1 MLNNDVFGARPK
13 LVRTPIISVLN
24 PLYNVVEVEIHAPPV
39 SPIPSNSVVSDCQES
54 FANIVDSGSAKLIQ
68 DPVRKIQGS
77 TDKELRT
84 RVYSEIQKKLRSYS
98 GYQQVD
104 PLLKTPPHRQWI
116 REEKTVFKSS
126 DDVSSPLL
134 PYLTDSST
142 PKSSRRITPIIDW
155 TSRLSNFFKE
165 KTTNGRPFRNSIE
178 QISSGT
184 NRNSDS
190 KNSRRSNTRAECSL
204 SESSSSTSIFNPSFE
219 ELKGKKDR
227 LSKKQPSSLDAITS
241 VIPEYSGVGHR
252 VGADRS
258 ISGDEVSRD
267 NNRIIEIPT
276 RANPARA
283 EGSKRTSPGNQAVDG
298 STIKLREENI
308 DIPSGGNS
316 VSSRTSSVCTKKRRT
331 FPKLFSKPGNTKGRR
346 GRRLSH
352 GSSRNWRSVL
362 LRARKFYKFTR
373 QFSEKYSSPL
383 HVSELSLQIG
393 TSTITQSGA
402 IGNTQ
407 AGADQSIEQIKSAS
421 PSQEVL
427 TQNIYP
433 GVRII
438 DQENEEEFEEINF
451 ISSFSFRGTSPESE
465 QAEPSAASD
474 LSAFQKDQY
483 VRSSLQSLSSFSGG
497 ALQRFDTWLET
508 FEAIMYD
515 SDMTEK
521 DTILELYKKMTDKAH
536 RTMKYILHSG
546 NDRFEAI
553 KEKLLDHFHGDETT
567 EKSLKKF
574 KKANRKSGEKI
585 YDFAIRLKELFRYA
599 YPKNYEEDSFQ
610 IIIKEKL
617 IDGIDEKLQMK
628 VKYKEF
634 RTFDE
639 LVAAT
644 RKYSVSM
651 EAFESNKERHEFV
664 NAINQTSHPN
674 NSEIQE
680 IKQIVREQHET
691 VNAIAS
697 ALKQGNKQA
706 EETATDQSEIANCI
720 QELSKAVSFLLTK
733 DGKQQ
738 HVQKQALFDTGAARS
753 VMHYNLFQSLPQRSR
768 GTCSKLD
775 FDLYDVHDKKLN
787 TFGQVIL
794 PIYYGDVRFFQN
806 FVISDGISEDC
817 ILGWEAI
824 RKHGFTIN
832 GENQSIYLARE
843 EPDQQK
849 GTSGS
854 APEMTI
860 TASQQVK
867 ILQQSVMVIQAKM
880 KRSFPYVSPK
890 ATVVF
895 TSNKTLPGGLVIRDF
910 VSTVSNDGKY
920 SLLVENHS
928 MHSVCLPRSSQLGT
942 IEIASSII
950 GKVKID
956 NDSSLGDKT
965 QVWLNCEDPE
975 KGNMDNDNKLRDKT
989 QVWLNCE
996 DPDKVEIDNDSSL
1009 GDKTHDCLRQYYED
1023 PESFKEPQG
1032 YSRRNIVA
1040 ADFFCEPKDFSR
1052 RILTVSENIDE
1063 PEVYPRRSLVA
1074 SESLKEPKVDLRR
1087 SFEAT
1092 DFFCKPMEVAEDLKE
1107 PTFYIEVP
1115 KDLNSD
1121 LSLDLR
1127 SSDYLKQ
1134 SKKIETENAIAN
1146 EEKERSGKNPEVDS
1160 FEFPDSWVGP
1170 T

>member
-13 LVRTPIISVLN
+13 LVRTPIISVSN
-24 PLYNVVEVEIHAPPV
+24 PLYNVIEVDIHAPPV
-39 SPIPSNSVVSDCQES
+39 SPIPLNSVVSDCQEN
-54 FANIVDSGSAKLIQ
+54 FENIVDTGSTKLIQ

-116 REEKTVFKSS
+116 REEETVFKSS

-155 TSRLSNFFKE
+155 TRRLSNFIKE
-165 KTTNGRPFRNSIE
+165 KTTNGIPFLNSIE

-204 SESSSSTSIFNPSFE
+204 SESSSSTSIINPSFE
-219 ELKGKKDR
+219 ELRGKKDR
-227 LSKKQPSSLDAITS
+227 FSKKQSSSLDAITS

-276 RANPARA
+276 RTNPARA
-283 EGSKRTSPGNQAVDG
+283 EGSKRISPGNQAVDG

-316 VSSRTSSVCTKKRRT
+316 VSSRNSSVCTKKRRT

-362 LRARKFYKFTR
+362 LRAGKFYKFTR

-383 HVSELSLQIG
+383 RVSELSLQIG

-433 GVRII
+433 RVRII

-465 QAEPSAASD
+465 QAELSGQSKQVRESISPEPEKTITREQNSSLRRTSPAGGQAEPSGQSKTIRESVSPEPEKTIAREQNSSLRRTSPGEQTLPSEQSQRFGVLRSTQSEKTITKEQTLDGIFADFGESRNSTITNKGTEPIESIDYRDRNQKQHRKIPSTHQTSPKRSARVEDFCLLSNTNLITKMNTDTTPKFAAASD

-483 VRSSLQSLSSFSGG
+483 VRSSLPSLPSFSGG

-508 FEAIMYD
+508 FEAIIGIGHK
-515 SDMTEK
+515 S
-521 DTILELYKKMTDKAH
+521 
-536 RTMKYILHSG
+536 
-546 NDRFEAI
+546 FEC
-553 KEKLLDHFHGDETT
+553 
-567 EKSLKKF
+567 
-574 KKANRKSGEKI
+574 
-585 YDFAIRLKELFRYA
+585 
-599 YPKNYEEDSFQ
+599 
-610 IIIKEKL
+610 
-617 IDGIDEKLQMK
+617 QMK
-628 VKYKEF
+628 P
-634 RTFDE
+634 
-639 LVAAT
+639 
-644 RKYSVSM
+644 M
-651 EAFESNKERHEFV
+651 G
-664 NAINQTSHPN
+664 P
-674 NSEIQE
+674 
-680 IKQIVREQHET
+680 
-691 VNAIAS
+691 
-697 ALKQGNKQA
+697 
-706 EETATDQSEIANCI
+706 
-720 QELSKAVSFLLTK
+720 
-733 DGKQQ
+733 
-738 HVQKQALFDTGAARS
+738 
-753 VMHYNLFQSLPQRSR
+753 
-768 GTCSKLD
+768 
-775 FDLYDVHDKKLN
+775 
-787 TFGQVIL
+787 
-794 PIYYGDVRFFQN
+794 
-806 FVISDGISEDC
+806 
-817 ILGWEAI
+817 GWDAI

-849 GTSGS
+849 GTSGP

-860 TASQQVK
+860 TASQRVK
-867 ILQQSVMVIQAKM
+867 ILQQSVMVIEAKM
-880 KRSFPYVSPK
+880 KRSIPYVSPK

-895 TSNKTLPGGLVIRDF
+895 TYNKTLPGGLVIRDF

-956 NDSSLGDKT
+956 YESSLGDKT

-1023 PESFKEPQG
+1023 PESFKEP
-1032 YSRRNIVA
+1032 
-1040 ADFFCEPKDFSR
+1040 
-1052 RILTVSENIDE
+1052 
-1063 PEVYPRRSLVA
+1063 
-1074 SESLKEPKVDLRR
+1074 
-1087 SFEAT
+1087 
-1092 DFFCKPMEVAEDLKE
+1092 
-1107 PTFYIEVP
+1107 
-1115 KDLNSD
+1115 
-1121 LSLDLR
+1121 
-1127 SSDYLKQ
+1127 
-1134 SKKIETENAIAN
+1134 
-1146 EEKERSGKNPEVDS
+1146 
-1160 FEFPDSWVGP
+1160 
-1170 T
+1170 

>member
-39 SPIPSNSVVSDCQES
+39 SPIPLNSVVSDCQES
-54 FANIVDSGSAKLIQ
+54 FANIVDTGSAKLIQ

-116 REEKTVFKSS
+116 REEETIFKSS

-155 TSRLSNFFKE
+155 TRRLSNFIKE

-190 KNSRRSNTRAECSL
+190 KNSRRSNTKAECSL
-204 SESSSSTSIFNPSFE
+204 SESSSSTSIINPSFE
-219 ELKGKKDR
+219 ELRGKKDR
-227 LSKKQPSSLDAITS
+227 FSKKQSSSLDAITS

-258 ISGDEVSRD
+258 ISGDKVSRD

-283 EGSKRTSPGNQAVDG
+283 EGSKRSSPGNQAIDG

-433 GVRII
+433 RVRII

-465 QAEPSAASD
+465 QAE
-474 LSAFQKDQY
+474 LSGQSKQ
-483 VRSSLQSLSSFSGG
+483 VRESISPEPEKTITREQNSSLRRTSPGGQTEPSEQS
-497 ALQRFDTWLET
+497 QRFGVLRSTQ
-508 FEAIMYD
+508 
-515 SDMTEK
+515 SEK
-521 DTILELYKKMTDKAH
+521 TIT
-536 RTMKYILHSG
+536 
-546 NDRFEAI
+546 
-553 KEKLLDHFHGDETT
+553 KEQTL
-567 EKSLKKF
+567 
-574 KKANRKSGEKI
+574 
-585 YDFAIRLKELFRYA
+585 
-599 YPKNYEEDSFQ
+599 
-610 IIIKEKL
+610 
-617 IDGIDEKLQMK
+617 DGIFAD
-628 VKYKEF
+628 F
-634 RTFDE
+634 G
-639 LVAAT
+639 
-644 RKYSVSM
+644 
-651 EAFESNKERHEFV
+651 ESR
-664 NAINQTSHPN
+664 
-674 NSEIQE
+674 
-680 IKQIVREQHET
+680 
-691 VNAIAS
+691 
-697 ALKQGNKQA
+697 
-706 EETATDQSEIANCI
+706 
-720 QELSKAVSFLLTK
+720 
-733 DGKQQ
+733 
-738 HVQKQALFDTGAARS
+738 AARS

-817 ILGWEAI
+817 ILGWDAI
-824 RKHGFTIN
+824 REHGFTIN

-849 GTSGS
+849 GTSGL

-860 TASQQVK
+860 MSQRF
-867 ILQQSVMVIQAKM
+867 IQEGAWW
-880 KRSFPYVSPK
+880 RQK
-890 ATVVF
+890 A
-895 TSNKTLPGGLVIRDF
+895 
-910 VSTVSNDGKY
+910 
-920 SLLVENHS
+920 
-928 MHSVCLPRSSQLGT
+928 
-942 IEIASSII
+942 
-950 GKVKID
+950 
-956 NDSSLGDKT
+956 
-965 QVWLNCEDPE
+965 
-975 KGNMDNDNKLRDKT
+975 
-989 QVWLNCE
+989 
-996 DPDKVEIDNDSSL
+996 
-1009 GDKTHDCLRQYYED
+1009 
-1023 PESFKEPQG
+1023 
-1032 YSRRNIVA
+1032 
-1040 ADFFCEPKDFSR
+1040 
-1052 RILTVSENIDE
+1052 
-1063 PEVYPRRSLVA
+1063 
-1074 SESLKEPKVDLRR
+1074 
-1087 SFEAT
+1087 
-1092 DFFCKPMEVAEDLKE
+1092 
-1107 PTFYIEVP
+1107 
-1115 KDLNSD
+1115 
-1121 LSLDLR
+1121 
-1127 SSDYLKQ
+1127 
-1134 SKKIETENAIAN
+1134 
-1146 EEKERSGKNPEVDS
+1146 
-1160 FEFPDSWVGP
+1160 
-1170 T
+1170 

>member
-1 MLNNDVFGARPK
+1 MLVKVTHIDDSLRGRQSPHITFHGEVQDQPLCVKFILYGLIATYD
-13 LVRTPIISVLN
+13 RTNHRRQWSEEAMDQTLLASRMVDKQLGIATVYFYEEEDDKSFHCGGNTQKTHLN
-24 PLYNVVEVEIHAPPV
+24 ILPA
-39 SPIPSNSVVSDCQES
+39 D
-54 FANIVDSGSAKLIQ
+54 F
-68 DPVRKIQGS
+68 RFGS
-77 TDKELRT
+77 TNAAN
-84 RVYSEIQKKLRSYS
+84 Q
-98 GYQQVD
+98 
-104 PLLKTPPHRQWI
+104 
-116 REEKTVFKSS
+116 
-126 DDVSSPLL
+126 
-134 PYLTDSST
+134 
-142 PKSSRRITPIIDW
+142 
-155 TSRLSNFFKE
+155 
-165 KTTNGRPFRNSIE
+165 
-178 QISSGT
+178 
-184 NRNSDS
+184 
-190 KNSRRSNTRAECSL
+190 
-204 SESSSSTSIFNPSFE
+204 SFE
-219 ELKGKKDR
+219 ELRGKKDR
-227 LSKKQPSSLDAITS
+227 LSKKQSSSLDAITS

-252 VGADRS
+252 VRADRS

-283 EGSKRTSPGNQAVDG
+283 ERSKRTSPGNQAVDG

-362 LRARKFYKFTR
+362 LRARRFYKFTR

-465 QAEPSAASD
+465 QAEPSGQSK
-474 LSAFQKDQY
+474 Q
-483 VRSSLQSLSSFSGG
+483 VRESISPEPEKTITREQSSSLRRTSPAGGQAEPSGQSKTIRESVSP
-497 ALQRFDTWLET
+497 EP
-508 FEAIMYD
+508 
-515 SDMTEK
+515 EK
-521 DTILELYKKMTDKAH
+521 TIT
-536 RTMKYILHSG
+536 
-546 NDRFEAI
+546 
-553 KEKLLDHFHGDETT
+553 KEQTL
-567 EKSLKKF
+567 
-574 KKANRKSGEKI
+574 
-585 YDFAIRLKELFRYA
+585 
-599 YPKNYEEDSFQ
+599 
-610 IIIKEKL
+610 
-617 IDGIDEKLQMK
+617 DGIFAD
-628 VKYKEF
+628 F
-634 RTFDE
+634 G
-639 LVAAT
+639 
-644 RKYSVSM
+644 
-651 EAFESNKERHEFV
+651 ESR
-664 NAINQTSHPN
+664 
-674 NSEIQE
+674 
-680 IKQIVREQHET
+680 
-691 VNAIAS
+691 
-697 ALKQGNKQA
+697 
-706 EETATDQSEIANCI
+706 
-720 QELSKAVSFLLTK
+720 
-733 DGKQQ
+733 
-738 HVQKQALFDTGAARS
+738 
-753 VMHYNLFQSLPQRSR
+753 
-768 GTCSKLD
+768 
-775 FDLYDVHDKKLN
+775 
-787 TFGQVIL
+787 
-794 PIYYGDVRFFQN
+794 
-806 FVISDGISEDC
+806 
-817 ILGWEAI
+817 
-824 RKHGFTIN
+824 
-832 GENQSIYLARE
+832 
-843 EPDQQK
+843 
-849 GTSGS
+849 
-854 APEMTI
+854 
-860 TASQQVK
+860 
-867 ILQQSVMVIQAKM
+867 
-880 KRSFPYVSPK
+880 
-890 ATVVF
+890 
-895 TSNKTLPGGLVIRDF
+895 
-910 VSTVSNDGKY
+910 
-920 SLLVENHS
+920 
-928 MHSVCLPRSSQLGT
+928 T

-1009 GDKTHDCLRQYYED
+1009 GDKTHDCLRQYYEN

-1052 RILTVSENIDE
+1052 QILTVSENINE

-1107 PTFYIEVP
+1107 PTFYNEVP

-1134 SKKIETENAIAN
+1134 SKKIETEYAIAN
-1146 EEKERSGKNPEVDS
+1146 EEKERS
-1160 FEFPDSWVGP
+1160 
-1170 T
+1170 

>member
-1 MLNNDVFGARPK
+1 MLNNDVFGSRPK
-13 LVRTPIISVLN
+13 LVRTPIISVFN

-84 RVYSEIQKKLRSYS
+84 RVYSEIQKNL
-98 GYQQVD
+98 D
-104 PLLKTPPHRQWI
+104 HTP
-116 REEKTVFKSS
+116 
-126 DDVSSPLL
+126 
-134 PYLTDSST
+134 
-142 PKSSRRITPIIDW
+142 
-155 TSRLSNFFKE
+155 
-165 KTTNGRPFRNSIE
+165 
-178 QISSGT
+178 ISSGT

-219 ELKGKKDR
+219 ELRGKKDR
-227 LSKKQPSSLDAITS
+227 LSKKQSSSLDAITS

-283 EGSKRTSPGNQAVDG
+283 ERSKRTSPGKSAVDG
-298 STIKLREENI
+298 R
-308 DIPSGGNS
+308 
-316 VSSRTSSVCTKKRRT
+316 
-331 FPKLFSKPGNTKGRR
+331 
-346 GRRLSH
+346 RRLSH

-465 QAEPSAASD
+465 QAEPSGQSKQVRESISPEPEKTITKEQTLDGIFADFGESRNSTTTNKRTKPIESIDYRDRNQKQHRKIPSTPQTSPKRSARIEDFCLLSNTNLITKMNTDTTPKFAAASD

-738 HVQKQALFDTGAARS
+738 HVQKQ
-753 VMHYNLFQSLPQRSR
+753 
-768 GTCSKLD
+768 
-775 FDLYDVHDKKLN
+775 
-787 TFGQVIL
+787 
-794 PIYYGDVRFFQN
+794 
-806 FVISDGISEDC
+806 
-817 ILGWEAI
+817 
-824 RKHGFTIN
+824 
-832 GENQSIYLARE
+832 
-843 EPDQQK
+843 
-849 GTSGS
+849 
-854 APEMTI
+854 
-860 TASQQVK
+860 
-867 ILQQSVMVIQAKM
+867 
-880 KRSFPYVSPK
+880 K
-890 ATVVF
+890 A
-895 TSNKTLPGGLVIRDF
+895 
-910 VSTVSNDGKY
+910 
-920 SLLVENHS
+920 
-928 MHSVCLPRSSQLGT
+928 M
-942 IEIASSII
+942 
-950 GKVKID
+950 
-956 NDSSLGDKT
+956 
-965 QVWLNCEDPE
+965 
-975 KGNMDNDNKLRDKT
+975 
-989 QVWLNCE
+989 
-996 DPDKVEIDNDSSL
+996 
-1009 GDKTHDCLRQYYED
+1009 
-1023 PESFKEPQG
+1023 
-1032 YSRRNIVA
+1032 
-1040 ADFFCEPKDFSR
+1040 
-1052 RILTVSENIDE
+1052 
-1063 PEVYPRRSLVA
+1063 
-1074 SESLKEPKVDLRR
+1074 
-1087 SFEAT
+1087 
-1092 DFFCKPMEVAEDLKE
+1092 
-1107 PTFYIEVP
+1107 
-1115 KDLNSD
+1115 
-1121 LSLDLR
+1121 
-1127 SSDYLKQ
+1127 
-1134 SKKIETENAIAN
+1134 
-1146 EEKERSGKNPEVDS
+1146 
-1160 FEFPDSWVGP
+1160 
-1170 T
+1170 

>member
-1 MLNNDVFGARPK
+1 MN
-13 LVRTPIISVLN
+13 
-24 PLYNVVEVEIHAPPV
+24 
-39 SPIPSNSVVSDCQES
+39 
-54 FANIVDSGSAKLIQ
+54 
-68 DPVRKIQGS
+68 
-77 TDKELRT
+77 TDT
-84 RVYSEIQKKLRSYS
+84 
-98 GYQQVD
+98 
-104 PLLKTPPHRQWI
+104 
-116 REEKTVFKSS
+116 
-126 DDVSSPLL
+126 
-134 PYLTDSST
+134 T
-142 PKSSRRITPIIDW
+142 PK
-155 TSRLSNFFKE
+155 F
-165 KTTNGRPFRNSIE
+165 
-178 QISSGT
+178 
-184 NRNSDS
+184 
-190 KNSRRSNTRAECSL
+190 A
-204 SESSSSTSIFNPSFE
+204 
-219 ELKGKKDR
+219 
-227 LSKKQPSSLDAITS
+227 
-241 VIPEYSGVGHR
+241 
-252 VGADRS
+252 
-258 ISGDEVSRD
+258 
-267 NNRIIEIPT
+267 
-276 RANPARA
+276 
-283 EGSKRTSPGNQAVDG
+283 
-298 STIKLREENI
+298 
-308 DIPSGGNS
+308 
-316 VSSRTSSVCTKKRRT
+316 
-331 FPKLFSKPGNTKGRR
+331 
-346 GRRLSH
+346 
-352 GSSRNWRSVL
+352 
-362 LRARKFYKFTR
+362 
-373 QFSEKYSSPL
+373 
-383 HVSELSLQIG
+383 
-393 TSTITQSGA
+393 
-402 IGNTQ
+402 
-407 AGADQSIEQIKSAS
+407 
-421 PSQEVL
+421 
-427 TQNIYP
+427 
-433 GVRII
+433 
-438 DQENEEEFEEINF
+438 
-451 ISSFSFRGTSPESE
+451 
-465 QAEPSAASD
+465 AASD

-483 VRSSLQSLSSFSGG
+483 VRSSLQSLPSFSGG

-515 SDMTEK
+515 FDMTEK

-546 NDRFEAI
+546 NDRFETI

-574 KKANRKSGEKI
+574 KKAKRKPGEKI

-610 IIIKEKL
+610 IILKEKF

-644 RKYSVSM
+644 RKYSVRM
-651 EAFESNKERHEFV
+651 EAIESNKERHEFV

-706 EETATDQSEIANCI
+706 EETASDQSEIANCI

-738 HVQKQALFDTGAARS
+738 HVQKQ
-753 VMHYNLFQSLPQRSR
+753 RSR

-775 FDLYDVHDKKLN
+775 FDLYDVDDKKLN

-817 ILGWEAI
+817 ILGWDAI

-849 GTSGS
+849 GTSGP

-860 TASQQVK
+860 TASQRVK
-867 ILQQSVMVIQAKM
+867 IPQQSVMVIEAKM

-942 IEIASSII
+942 IEIVSSII

-965 QVWLNCEDPE
+965 QVWVNCEDPE

-1040 ADFFCEPKDFSR
+1040 ADFFCEPKDFFR
-1052 RILTVSENIDE
+1052 RILTVSENINE

-1092 DFFCKPMEVAEDLKE
+1092 DFFCKPIEVAEDLKE
-1107 PTFYIEVP
+1107 PTFYNEVP

-1146 EEKERSGKNPEVDS
+1146 EEKERSGKNLIVSYLRGDRGTIATATRGKLAVKRKVEAVKNN
-1160 FEFPDSWVGP
+1160 GP
-1170 T
+1170 TYPS